1 MNYEKIVMIQAYDI
15 LTRKDFRWTNEFSE
29 EMRKSFLQL
38 LLDYFTDIE
47 HYEKCAVIVKLQNK
61 NLENMNENISK
72 TIKSGSGIR

>member
-29 EMRKSFLQL
+29 EMKKSFLQL

>member
-1 MNYEKIVMIQAYDI
+1 MIQAYDI

-29 EMRKSFLQL
+29 EMKKSFLQL

>member
-1 MNYEKIVMIQAYDI
+1 MFHDI

-29 EMRKSFLQL
+29 EMKKSFLQL

-47 HYEKCAVIVKLQNK
+47 HYEKCAIIVKLQNK

>member
-1 MNYEKIVMIQAYDI
+1 MNYEKKVMIQTYDI
-15 LTRKDFRWTNEFSE
+15 LTKKDFKWTNEFSL
-29 EMRKSFLQL
+29 EMRKSLLKL

-61 NLENMNENISK
+61 SLENMNENISK

>member
-1 MNYEKIVMIQAYDI
+1 MK
-15 LTRKDFRWTNEFSE
+15 
-29 EMRKSFLQL
+29 KSFLQL

-47 HYEKCAVIVKLQNK
+47 HYEKCGNVIVKLQNK

>member
-1 MNYEKIVMIQAYDI
+1 MIQAYDI

>member
-1 MNYEKIVMIQAYDI
+1 MIQAYDI

-47 HYEKCAVIVKLQNK
+47 HYEKCAVIVKLHNK